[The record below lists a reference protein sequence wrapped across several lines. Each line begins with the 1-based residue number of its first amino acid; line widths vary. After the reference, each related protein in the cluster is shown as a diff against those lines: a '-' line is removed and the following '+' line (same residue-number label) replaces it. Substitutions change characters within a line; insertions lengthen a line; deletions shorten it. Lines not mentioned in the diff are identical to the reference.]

1 MKIEMTVEEVN
12 FIIRVLGDLPTKS
25 GAWPLIVS
33 LKDQA
38 DSQVDTRE
46 KDTDTQTDN
55 VSTLQAG

>member
-1 MKIEMTVEEVN
+1 MQIEMTVEEVN
-12 FIIRVLGDLPTKS
+12 FILKVLGDLPTKS

-38 DSQVDTRE
+38 ESQVNDTA
-46 KDTDTQTDN
+46 TQPDN

>member
-1 MKIEMTVEEVN
+1 MQSEMTVEEVN
-12 FIIRVLGDLPTKS
+12 FILKVLGDLPTKS

-38 DSQVDTRE
+38 ESQVN
-46 KDTDTQTDN
+46 DTDTQTDN

>member
-1 MKIEMTVEEVN
+1 MQIEMTVEEVN
-12 FIIRVLGDLPTKS
+12 FILKVLGDLPTKS

-38 DSQVDTRE
+38 ESLVN
-46 KDTDTQTDN
+46 DTDTQTDN

>member
-1 MKIEMTVEEVN
+1 MQIEMTVEEVN
-12 FIIRVLGDLPTKS
+12 FILKVLGDLPTKS

-38 DSQVDTRE
+38 ESQVNDTA
-46 KDTDTQTDN
+46 TQTDN

>member
-12 FIIRVLGDLPTKS
+12 FILNVLGDLPTKS

-38 DSQVDTRE
+38 ESQVN
-46 KDTDTQTDN
+46 DTDTQTDN

>member
-12 FIIRVLGDLPTKS
+12 FILNVLGDLPTKS

-38 DSQVDTRE
+38 ESQVNDTG
-46 KDTDTQTDN
+46 TQTDN

>member
-1 MKIEMTVEEVN
+1 MQIEMTVEEVN
-12 FIIRVLGDLPTKS
+12 FILKVLGDLPTKS

-38 DSQVDTRE
+38 ESQVN
-46 KDTDTQTDN
+46 DTDTQTDN